1 MPPITRIPRRA
12 LRPALFAA
20 AFYAALAASCGPGDV
35 QSPEALVGHWEGNV
49 AWRDATLPVDLD
61 LEMVN
66 GQFVARATLP
76 ALLQGDVPVEN
87 FSYRSP
93 KLRFRIPMGSETWN
107 FEGWFRRNVISG
119 TFSGGS
125 LPLALNRNTLPRLG
139 LKRVTRRAPGP
150 NAADTVRFAGG
161 SASLAGTV
169 LAPAGPVPG
178 TPLAH
183 PAVVL
188 LGDGES
194 GTRAEVIGLAER
206 FAHAGFVALVFDA
219 RGCGESA
226 GDANAM
232 LADHELDAVE
242 AAEFLRH
249 HAGVDPRRVGFVGRG
264 RGAVLV
270 PRVAARV
277 RTAFAIAISPPG
289 VPLARA
295 YARLGGHRGWAVADA
310 HADPAAPGATLA
322 APALVLYGQRADDVP
337 AEGVRRVR
345 EALRSARPETKVET
359 VARADHALRLRSR
372 WGEPFDFPRF
382 SPAALD
388 TMLAWAC
395 ARCGMPPPPPPL
407 VPPAR

>member
-1 MPPITRIPRRA
+1 MIRIPLPAVRT
-12 LRPALFAA
+12 ALFAA
-20 AFYAALAASCGPGDV
+20 ALFATFAASCGPGDV
-35 QSPEALVGHWEGNV
+35 QSPEALAGHWEGNV

-66 GQFVARATLP
+66 GQFVVRAMLL
-76 ALLQGDVPVEN
+76 ALFEGDVFVEN
-87 FSYRSP
+87 FTYRSL
-93 KLRFRIPMGSETWN
+93 KVRFRLPMGSETWS

-139 LKRVTRRAPGP
+139 LQRVPRRAPAGP
-150 NAADTVRFAGG
+150 YRADSVRFAGG

-169 LAPAGPVPG
+169 LAPADS
-178 TPLAH
+178 LAH

-194 GTRAEVIGLAER
+194 GTRAEVLGLAER
-206 FAHAGFVALVFDA
+206 FASAGFVALAFDA
-219 RGCGESA
+219 RGCGASA

-249 HAGVDPRRVGFVGRG
+249 REGVDPRRLGFVGRG

-270 PRVAARV
+270 PRVATRV

-289 VPLARA
+289 VPLDRA
-295 YARLGGHRGWAVADA
+295 YARLGGQPGWAKAEA
-310 HADPAAPGATLA
+310 HADPAAPWATLA
-322 APALVLYGQRADDVP
+322 APSLVLYGERDEALPD
-337 AEGVRRVR
+337 EGARRVR
-345 EALRSARPETKVET
+345 EALGSSHAGSKVET
-359 VARADHALRLRSR
+359 VAHADHALRLRPR